1 MSDCIFCKLANGEI
15 PTQLVYEDEAVVAFH
30 DLHPQAPV
38 HVLIVPKK
46 HVADIDTLAGHADGE
61 KILGQVLRAIPK
73 VADLVGIRQK
83 GYRLIN
89 NCGPDA
95 GQTIEHVHF
104 HLLGGKVLGDKI
116 V

>member
-1 MSDCIFCKLANGEI
+1 MPDCIFCKLANGEI
-15 PTQLVYEDEAVVAFH
+15 PAQFIYEDEAVVAFH

-38 HVLIVPKK
+38 HVLIVPKV
-46 HVADIDTLAGHADGE
+46 HVPDIDTLASHQDGE
-61 KILGQVLRAIPK
+61 RILGQVLHAIPK
-73 VADLVGIRQK
+73 VADRLGIRQN

-95 GQTIEHVHF
+95 GQTIAHVHF

>member
-15 PTQLVYEDEAVVAFH
+15 PTQLIYEDEALVAFP

-46 HVADIDTLAGHADGE
+46 HVADIDTLASHADGE
-61 KILGQVLRAIPK
+61 MILGQVLQAIPK
-73 VADLVGIRQK
+73 VADLVGIRQN

-104 HLLGGKVLGDKI
+104 HMLGGKVLGDKI